1 MVLRW
6 VPAKTEGG
14 VEYLEAVGEP
24 TPEQEDEMFAM
35 TDGVVAFT
43 SVDARSDRI
52 KRKKP
57 QEEQQQEGAESDD

>member
-6 VPAKTEGG
+6 VPAKTECG

-24 TPEQEDEMFAM
+24 TAAQEEEMFAM
-35 TDGVVAFT
+35 TDGDVAFT

-57 QEEQQQEGAESDD
+57 QEEQQQEVAKSDD

>member
-6 VPAKTEGG
+6 VPAKTECG

-57 QEEQQQEGAESDD
+57 QEEQQQEVAKSDN

>member
-1 MVLRW
+1 MARSFVL
-6 VPAKTEGG
+6 AKTECG

-57 QEEQQQEGAESDD
+57 QEEQQQEGVESDD

>member
-6 VPAKTEGG
+6 VPAKTECG

-24 TPEQEDEMFAM
+24 TAAQEEEMFAM
-35 TDGVVAFT
+35 TDGAVAFT

-57 QEEQQQEGAESDD
+57 QEEQQQEVAKSDD

>member
-35 TDGVVAFT
+35 TDGIVAFT

-52 KRKKP
+52 KRRGP
-57 QEEQQQEGAESDD
+57 QQPPQPPEE

>member
-24 TPEQEDEMFAM
+24 TVAQEDELFRQM
-35 TDGVVAFT
+35 DGVVAFT
-43 SVDARSDRI
+43 SADARSDRI
-52 KRKKP
+52 KRKKT
-57 QEEQQQEGAESDD
+57 QEEQQQEVAKSDD